1 MAGRKRH
8 GRRSATAEALAGLLI
23 VAAAFAS
30 IAALVIHSSHQFST
44 THDSVKDYL
53 PTFVGSSAQRF
64 DEPKW
69 VLFTELKVVVRR
81 PTHRELAVGINRG
94 YHGLDFQQ

>member
-1 MAGRKRH
+1 
-8 GRRSATAEALAGLLI
+8 
-23 VAAAFAS
+23 
-30 IAALVIHSSHQFST
+30 
-44 THDSVKDYL
+44 
-53 PTFVGSSAQRF
+53 
-64 DEPKW
+64 